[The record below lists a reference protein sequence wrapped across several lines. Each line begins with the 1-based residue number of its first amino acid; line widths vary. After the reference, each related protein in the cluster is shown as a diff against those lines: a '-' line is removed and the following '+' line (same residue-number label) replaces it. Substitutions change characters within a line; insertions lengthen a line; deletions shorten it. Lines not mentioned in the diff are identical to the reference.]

1 MMWFRS
7 SFSRGDCVAI
17 DENAASVILNEV
29 KNLMHSMH
37 DRTQILRLTPQ
48 NDITT
53 QSREGNPEPPL
64 NLSLVKGETKRG
76 SLLAL
81 FFALSFFWAWP
92 LSAHDERPVALRGVE
107 LEQKLG
113 SQVPLDLEFRD
124 AAGKTIKLGEY
135 FGRRAVILSL
145 VYYSCEDL
153 CPLVLEGLVRSLRP
167 LTFNIGDQFDVVT
180 LSFDARDTAAL
191 AAAKK
196 SDALKEYA
204 RPGAAE
210 GWHFLTGDET
220 SIRRLTEAVGFRYNY
235 ESDKDRFGHA
245 SGIILLTLEGK
256 VARYFYGI
264 EFAPRDLRLG
274 LIEASANKIGSPIDQ
289 LLLFCYHYDPATGKY
304 SLLITNLIRLGAAA
318 TVLALATF
326 IAVMLRRDRNR
337 GLQPRESL

>member
-1 MMWFRS
+1 MMWFLSDLSKKSARRWL
-7 SFSRGDCVAI
+7 SFPPPI
-17 DENAASVILNEV
+17 DVGAGLKPA
-29 KNLMHSMH
+29 
-37 DRTQILRLTPQ
+37 LT
-48 NDITT
+48 I
-53 QSREGNPEPPL
+53 
-64 NLSLVKGETKRG
+64 
-76 SLLAL
+76 
-81 FFALSFFWAWP
+81 FFALSCFWAGP
-92 LSAHDERPVALRGVE
+92 LFAHDERPVALRGVD

-124 AAGKTIKLGEY
+124 AAGRTVKLNDY
-135 FGRRAVILSL
+135 FGRRPVILNL

-153 CPLVLEGLVRSLRP
+153 CPLVLEGLIRSLRP

-180 LSFDARDTAAL
+180 LSFDSRDTPAL

-196 SDALKEYA
+196 SDALKQYA
-204 RPGAAE
+204 RPGAGE

-220 SIRRLTEAVGFRYNY
+220 AIRRLTEAVGFRYNY

-245 SGIILLTLEGK
+245 SGIILLTPEGK

-264 EFAPRDLRLG
+264 EFSPRDLRLG
-274 LIEASANKIGSPIDQ
+274 LIEAADKKIGSPIDQ

-326 IAVMLRRDRNR
+326 IGVMLRRDRNR
-337 GLQPRESL
+337 GLQPREIT